1 MKNSTTDS
9 RANMTVHTLLA
20 ACLLAGI
27 AAQPVLAQTAS
38 APAAP
43 ALVAKPKPTR
53 EVPFK
58 APNLAALAHEPNGA
72 EILYGYR
79 LMTQTKKLLPHNVGA
94 AMNCTSCH
102 LGGGF
107 VPHSSAFVGQNVLYP
122 MYNGRAA
129 RVVSMADRI
138 NGCMMRSMNGKP
150 IPKNSPEMKAMLAFM
165 AWMSKDVPADAKV
178 KGAALY
184 KISTS
189 IKPDPVRGKAIYA
202 ERCAACHGI
211 DGQGSKNAK
220 GEYVFPPLWGPD
232 SFNIGAGMA
241 RTYTAAGFVKGAMP
255 VADSLHPPTGVG
267 RMSASARPPEGGA
280 QLPRGVERSE
290 EGGSMSD
297 QDAVD
302 VAAYFSHQPRPDF
315 PMSIY
320 DWPKGG
326 APKDVRYCLV
336 SLGNCTPA
344 EIAKA
349 PMPPGGK

>member
-1 MKNSTTDS
+1 MQNSKTHS
-9 RANMTVHTLLA
+9 RANMTVRTLLA
-20 ACLLAGI
+20 ASMLAAI
-27 AAQPVLAQTAS
+27 AFQPTMAQTAS
-38 APAAP
+38 SPAAAAP
-43 ALVAKPKPTR
+43 ALVAKPKPTHA
-53 EVPFK
+53 VPFK
-58 APNLAALAHEPNGA
+58 APDLAALAHEPNGA

-79 LMTQTKKLLPHNVGA
+79 LMTQTKKLLPNNVGA

-107 VPHSSAFVGQNVLYP
+107 VPHSSAFVGQNALYP
-122 MYNGRAA
+122 MYNPRAA

-165 AWMSKDVPADAKV
+165 AWMAKDVPADAKV

-211 DGQGSKNAK
+211 DGEGSKNAK

-267 RMSASARPPEGGA
+267 RMS
-280 QLPRGVERSE
+280 
-290 EGGSMSD
+290 D

-302 VAAYFSHQPRPDF
+302 VADYFSHQPRPDF
-315 PMSIY
+315 PAAIY

-349 PMPPGGK
+349 PKPPGGK

>member
-1 MKNSTTDS
+1 MQNSKTKTYS
-9 RANMTVHTLLA
+9 RANLSMRALLA
-20 ACLLAGI
+20 ASMLAGL
-27 AAQPVLAQTAS
+27 AFQPTMAQTALAQTAS
-38 APAAP
+38 SPAAAAP
-43 ALVAKPKPTR
+43 ALVAKPKPTHT
-53 EVPFK
+53 VPFK
-58 APNLAALAHEPNGA
+58 APDLASLAHEPNGA

-79 LMTQTKKLLPHNVGA
+79 LMTQTKKLLPNNVGDVL
-94 AMNCTSCH
+94 NCTSCH

-107 VPHSSAFVGQNVLYP
+107 VPDSSAFVGQDVRYP
-122 MYNGRAA
+122 MYNPRAA
-129 RVVSMADRI
+129 RVVSMSDRI

-165 AWMSKDVPADAKV
+165 AWMSKGVPADAKV
-178 KGAALY
+178 KNAALT
-184 KISTS
+184 KIDTS
-189 IKPDPVRGKAIYA
+189 LKPDPVRGKAIYA

-211 DGQGSKNAK
+211 DGEGSKNAK

-241 RTYTAAGFVKGAMP
+241 RTYTAARFVKGAMP

-267 RMSASARPPEGGA
+267 RMS
-280 QLPRGVERSE
+280 
-290 EGGSMSD
+290 D

-302 VAAYFSHQPRPDF
+302 VADYFSHQPRPDF
-315 PMSIY
+315 PAAIY

-349 PMPPGGK
+349 PKPPGGK

>member
-1 MKNSTTDS
+1 MQNSKTHS
-9 RANMTVHTLLA
+9 RADMTVRTLLA
-20 ACLLAGI
+20 ASMLVAI
-27 AAQPVLAQTAS
+27 AFQPTRAQTAS
-38 APAAP
+38 SPAAAAP

-53 EVPFK
+53 VVPFK
-58 APNLAALAHEPNGA
+58 TPDLASLAHEPNGA

-79 LMTQTKKLLPHNVGA
+79 LMTQTKKLLPNNVGDVL
-94 AMNCTSCH
+94 NCTSCH

-107 VPHSSAFVGQNVLYP
+107 VPDSSAFVGQDVRYP
-122 MYNGRAA
+122 MYNSRAA

-165 AWMSKDVPADAKV
+165 AWMSKGVPADAKV
-178 KGAALY
+178 KNAALP
-184 KISTS
+184 KIDTS
-189 IKPDPVRGKAIYA
+189 LKPDPVRGKVIYA

-211 DGQGSKNAK
+211 DGEGSRNAK

-241 RTYTAAGFVKGAMP
+241 RTYTAARFVKGAMP

-267 RMSASARPPEGGA
+267 RMS
-280 QLPRGVERSE
+280 
-290 EGGSMSD
+290 D

-302 VAAYFSHQPRPDF
+302 VADYFSHQPRPDF
-315 PMSIY
+315 PAAIY

-349 PMPPGGK
+349 PKPPGGK